1 MPGSVGFGLYLFSFC
16 DFDTK
21 IEEGEQLEAKTT
33 TQENI
38 SKQVCSNMPES
49 GGFGLYLASFRDF
62 DTKLE
67 EGEQLE
73 AKTTTQDCFKKS
85 SWAVGQL
92 VSGYPWGEV
101 NCNWTFSAP

>member
-1 MPGSVGFGLYLFSFC
+1 
-16 DFDTK
+16 
-21 IEEGEQLEAKTT
+21 
-33 TQENI
+33 
-38 SKQVCSNMPES
+38 MPES

-73 AKTTTQDCFKKS
+73 AKTTTYDCFKKS

-92 VSGYPWGEV
+92 VSGYPRGEV
-101 NCNWTFSAP
+101 NCNWTFSAPKVQLTVAQLDLWQLDLNAVIEEIRMCKKMRKAEN